1 MSWEDL
7 DDDDPT
13 LDDEEGREAW
23 ISYLL
28 EQNEEKD
35 WVQCQVI
42 HDGSNMVARF
52 RWADGTEEIFDAQ
65 LRRVIKVVQPAGSEG
80 SN

>member
-35 WVQCQVI
+35 WV
-42 HDGSNMVARF
+42 
-52 RWADGTEEIFDAQ
+52 
-65 LRRVIKVVQPAGSEG
+65 
-80 SN
+80 